1 MGKKEPTNMANAARC
16 ATTPLEKLQASPHE
30 IRLSNVK
37 SGPNKLLKTAFA
49 SFQGKPLYLKLSD
62 TFLRIPFA
70 PSMYN
75 GTGDEERKTIV
86 IEIRP
91 EIEEVF
97 AQLEDIMRQ
106 SLEEQQANIDSMWM
120 SPIKPASGSYNAS
133 IKAKINVSGAKQAK
147 FYNEENLAVEPPT
160 DWRNTEA
167 QVVVHVRGAYLQ
179 KNAAGLMLDVTH
191 MRTRQMDA
199 ETPFASPF

>member
-1 MGKKEPTNMANAARC
+1 MANAAKF
-16 ATTPLEKLQASPHE
+16 ATTSPEELKANMHE

-70 PSMYN
+70 PSVYN
-75 GTGDEERKTIV
+75 GTGDEERKSIV
-86 IEIRP
+86 IEIDP

-106 SLEEQQANIDSMWM
+106 TLDEQQANIDSIWT
-120 SPIKPASGSYNAS
+120 SPIRPASGTFSAS
-133 IKAKINVSGAKQAK
+133 IKAKINVSGSKQAK
-147 FYNEENLAVEPPT
+147 FYNEENIAVEPPT
-160 DWRNTEA
+160 DWKNTGA
-167 QVVVHVRGAYLQ
+167 QVVVHIRGAYLQ
-179 KNAAGLMLDVTH
+179 KNAAGMMLDVTH
-191 MRTRQMDA
+191 MRTRQMDT